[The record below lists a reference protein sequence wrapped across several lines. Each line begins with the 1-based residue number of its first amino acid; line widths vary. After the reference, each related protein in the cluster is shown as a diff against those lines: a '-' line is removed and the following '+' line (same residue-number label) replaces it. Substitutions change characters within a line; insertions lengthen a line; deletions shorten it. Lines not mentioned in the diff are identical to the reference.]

1 MAAGLTKSQVVNWT
15 TNVRKRNLKATV
27 EKGKKPHHFLDFL
40 FLANDRDEKGG
51 TNTQIQQSKVSSS
64 SRVIKKAPPRKK
76 KGKKATPKRQSK
88 FQKASNSSS
97 TNSKNDHDPIVL
109 QNATIFGHLN
119 DTLNP
124 VTPISS
130 CLHHFSP
137 STVTTASFHAPM
149 QGSFVPHFHPGAYT
163 ATRHFAPP
171 RFDFQPNPF
180 NVRSGTQDTELEFA
194 DIDLSPIP
202 LCDIH
207 KVNVPLTADIGAK
220 EDIDQEVMKLF
231 TQEELVST
239 PPRHEEDDMLWDL
252 ELETDVNMKDV
263 FGCSN
268 TESISCIISMDESDH
283 NRNKHISLT
292 DADMVTLLNG
302 DDGELDMLNM
312 LKLDI

>member
-1 MAAGLTKSQVVNWT
+1 MSKAAGLTKSQVVNWT

-51 TNTQIQQSKVSSS
+51 MQQSRVSSS
-64 SRVIKKAPPRKK
+64 LRAMKKAPPRKK

-88 FQKASNSSS
+88 IQKASNSSS
-97 TNSKNDHDPIVL
+97 TTVKNDHNPIVL
-109 QNATIFGHLN
+109 QNATMFGHLN
-119 DTLNP
+119 ETLNP
-124 VTPISS
+124 VTPIST
-130 CLHHFSP
+130 CLHQFSP
-137 STVTTASFHAPM
+137 STVTTSSFHAPM

-171 RFDFQPNPF
+171 RFDFQQNPF
-180 NVRSGTQDTELEFA
+180 FDVQSGTQDTQLDCA

-202 LCDIH
+202 LCDIN
-207 KVNVPLTADIGAK
+207 KINVPLTADIGAK

-239 PPRHEEDDMLWDL
+239 PPRHEEEDDMLWGL

-302 DDGELDMLNM
+302 DDVELDMLNM